1 MRGNLSQIIKSTLP
15 IIDFFRIFAF
25 SNLRIMKLRNNVFS
39 IEVAEHGAEL
49 ISLQKDGFEY
59 IWPALPEFWK
69 RHAPILFPIV
79 GKVFDGTYR
88 VQGKEYH
95 LPQHGFARDSE
106 FEVVETLENQVSL
119 RLAASEATLRDYPYP
134 FVLTATYILEDNTL
148 RCIWKI
154 DNPSD
159 ETIYFQ
165 IGAHPAFNYPHFEA
179 EDVLH
184 GYLEFRREDEPTD
197 VLTIAL
203 LGESG
208 CVLPETECLLLPESR
223 LPLTQHIFDRGA
235 LVLEDCQADKV
246 TLFDKLRHPLLAVS
260 FDAPVLGIWSPTNAP
275 FCCIE
280 PWYGRA
286 DSEGFTGPIEQRR
299 HIQQLPAQGTFT
311 FEYDITLLR

>member
-1 MRGNLSQIIKSTLP
+1 
-15 IIDFFRIFAF
+15 
-25 SNLRIMKLRNNVFS
+25 MKLHNDVFS

-49 ISLQKDGFEY
+49 VSLQKDGFEY

-88 VQGKEYH
+88 VNGTEYH

-106 FEVVETLENQVSL
+106 FEVVEAHDEQ
-119 RLAASEATLRDYPYP
+119 ATLRLRSSEETFRSYPYP
-134 FVLTATYILEDNTL
+134 FLLTATYSIEYNTL
-148 RCIWKI
+148 RCIWKVE
-154 DNPSD
+154 NPAD
-159 ETIYFQ
+159 EPMYFQ
-165 IGAHPAFNYPHFEA
+165 IGAHPAFCYPHFEA

-184 GYLEFRREDEPTD
+184 GYLEFSREGAPTD

-208 CVLPETECLLLPESR
+208 CVLPDTECLLLPESR

-235 LVLEDCQADKV
+235 LVLEERQADRV
-246 TLFDKLRHPLLAVS
+246 TLFDKLRQPVLAVS
-260 FDAPVLGIWSPTNAP
+260 FDAPVLGIWSPSNAP

-286 DSEGFTGPIEQRR
+286 DSEGFAGPIEQRQ
-299 HIQQLPAQGTFT
+299 HIQLLPTHSAFT